1 MERSRFPLF
10 EEFEYERRFHE
21 AWNSVRIERS
31 MPYTLFTFGD
41 NDLPYY
47 LVLDA
52 DEPGGTVTIRK
63 GQVNITR
70 PKLITPD
77 TLRPEFR
84 DFFDESD
91 DSQMIDFLLA
101 RTAAFSN
108 LKMVNRR
115 GAERVVTDSVEEA
128 VAKLDRQLDE
138 EEEDRVAILSAPKP
152 LAGIAVLRYVADRV
166 TESAPGNIQELR
178 ERGFLS

>member
-1 MERSRFPLF
+1 MF
-10 EEFEYERRFHE
+10 EDFENERRFRE
-21 AWNSVRIERS
+21 AWNAVRIERS

-41 NDLPYY
+41 NELPYY

-52 DEPGGTVTIRK
+52 DVPGGTVTIRK
-63 GQVNITR
+63 GQVNVTR

-77 TLRPEFR
+77 TLRPEFQ
-84 DFFDESD
+84 DFFDETD
-91 DSQMIDFLLA
+91 DEQMIELLLA

-108 LKMVNRR
+108 LRMVNRR

-128 VAKLDRQLDE
+128 VAKLERQLDD

-152 LAGIAVLRYVADRV
+152 LAGMAVLRYVADRV

-178 ERGFLS
+178 DRGFLS